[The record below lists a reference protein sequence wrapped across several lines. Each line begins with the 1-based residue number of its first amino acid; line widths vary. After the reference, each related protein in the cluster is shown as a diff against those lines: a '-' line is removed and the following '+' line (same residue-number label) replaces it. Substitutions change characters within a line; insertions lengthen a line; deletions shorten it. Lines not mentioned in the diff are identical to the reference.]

1 MPRSIKNR
9 RKNFYFGVFKLKY
22 LVLMIFFLLL
32 ADIESGPLNIMSF
45 TVVLTLGVII
55 EIASNRQKSSENKL
69 KVGRKKTQSIVSK
82 YRRKY

>member
-1 MPRSIKNR
+1 
-9 RKNFYFGVFKLKY
+9 
-22 LVLMIFFLLL
+22 MIFFLLL

-55 EIASNRQKSSENKL
+55 EIVSKRQKSRDNKL
-69 KVGRKKTQSIVSK
+69 KIGRMKTQLIVNK